1 MAPRT
6 TSVAQLQVLIRGIQ
20 SGFSA
25 YYALVLV
32 PYGISFPQFAVL
44 LCLARQRPLKMS
56 EVAVALRVSLPAV
69 TNLVDR
75 LERKGFLRRK
85 AHPKDRRVTLLDLTP
100 KGLGV
105 VAKTQGR
112 TMGMLTR
119 VFLKKRPA
127 ERAAIFDFMEG
138 MSKGLAEVIDD
149 AKADA

>member
-1 MAPRT
+1 MPPRT

-44 LCLARQRPLKMS
+44 TALARQRPLKMS
-56 EVAVALRVSLPAV
+56 EVAGVLRVSLPAV

-105 VAKTQGR
+105 VEQTQGR

-127 ERAAIFDFMEG
+127 ERTAIFGFMEE
-138 MSKGLAEVIDD
+138 MSAGLSDVIDD
-149 AKADA
+149 AKAAA